1 MKFPKF
7 QFWHPLCLLT
17 LKGKEERDMNKFRK
31 NESGQGMTEY
41 VIIVALIA
49 VAAIA
54 VVGFFGDVV
63 RNQFYNMTAALA
75 GSSSHSD
82 TGKFVKKAE
91 QEKNQ
96 RGMDDF
102 SSSAR

>member
-1 MKFPKF
+1 MKR
-7 QFWHPLCLLT
+7 T
-17 LKGKEERDMNKFRK
+17 K
-31 NESGQGMTEY
+31 NRELGQGMTEY
-41 VIIVALIA
+41 IVIVALIA

-75 GSSSHSD
+75 GSSSNSD
-82 TGKFVKKAE
+82 VSKFVKRAE
-91 QEKNQ
+91 NEKNQ

-102 SSSAR
+102 SSSSR

>member
-1 MKFPKF
+1 MV
-7 QFWHPLCLLT
+7 
-17 LKGKEERDMNKFRK
+17 KFRK
-31 NESGQGMTEY
+31 NEAGQGMTEY
-41 VIIVALIA
+41 IIIVALIA

-54 VVGFFGDVV
+54 VVGFFGDVI

-82 TGKFVKKAE
+82 VGKFVKKAE
-91 QEKNQ
+91 KEKNQ

-102 SSSAR
+102 SSSNR

>member
-1 MKFPKF
+1 MKK
-7 QFWHPLCLLT
+7 
-17 LKGKEERDMNKFRK
+17 RSNR
-31 NESGQGMTEY
+31 ESGQGMTEY
-41 VIIVALIA
+41 IVIVALIA

-54 VVGFFGDVV
+54 VVGIFGDVV

-82 TGKFVKKAE
+82 AGKFVKKAE
-91 QEKNQ
+91 KEKNQ

-102 SSSAR
+102 SSSVR